1 MILADFPRSV
11 VKGEPKKMFAVFAVF
26 LIIISLLPAGL
37 SVVSSN
43 AAEGSGSSNPVTYH
57 YGFDED
63 AKAVSVTYS
72 GARVAEYNPEFWSGS
87 FIGKTTSGGE
97 IQEGNWIGEVTTIKV
112 DRINLHVSWSGHAW
126 PVEGQSTVTLPWTV
140 TADVDSDIVSCE
152 SGSNTLYID
161 NYLELPGST
170 DITLTLSNMEVD
182 ARYVFGGW
190 VTKDLTQH
198 FDPGCRIPDDVSDLY
213 ALWVEPDVF
222 VHNIHVDGYQHLV
235 YTDYDDYVKTET
247 VYGDDNYTKV
257 PNPDSNKYTT
267 IYKISGNYNSNTI
280 SEGTYRSDG
289 NGLIDVSGDIKL
301 TGPVIID
308 NIRIRGDGGWNSEYS
323 RYTTTQTS
331 TGLFACGFRLI
342 VGTNVTCDGSE
353 TQGYVQIYGGSN
365 DGSSTVN
372 ADGIKF
378 ADVRIFSGTYS
389 NIIGGSSNDVME
401 HFTTTNV
408 VIVGNTEVLESVIGG
423 SIGSTKNNGT
433 VLVDVTNV
441 LVAGGNIDA
450 HQGTDE
456 YMPGDM
462 STVIGGSRFG
472 TVGSTNV
479 EISGDAS
486 VFAVQG
492 GGRQATSKADSTHVV
507 ISGEAK
513 ILYMVCGSVTDGN
526 GSADSEPPVD
536 DARIEVRDSPHI
548 ESIYGGGW
556 DIWELPNGPSTG
568 KTSIDISGNPYI
580 TNVYGGGFRGTVGT
594 DDGADTVSIA
604 ISGGTIGNVY
614 GGGRGGQDPVYNVNS
629 YEYGGGIYE
638 YGGGREDSTGPAKI
652 RGNVSITITGGTID
666 YVYGG
671 GQGASGKHDDCASI
685 SGSVTISISSPAK
698 VTKDVYGG
706 GKGVAEKTGV
716 SAVDI
721 STSIA
726 VDCDVGGSVYGGGEY
741 GHVGTDSNVTIESNA
756 DVSGS
761 VYGGGKGSKGNAGLA
776 EVEGTAYVTVSG
788 KVGSGA
794 SGGAVFGGGSLAS
807 VGATHVVVNGTEF
820 KASVYGG
827 GSGVGGTD
835 KSAVVNGDTYV
846 EVNAS
851 TITGYIYGAGL
862 GSSSN
867 TTIAKVG
874 GSATVVITGDSTITG
889 NVYGGGEYG
898 SVTNDTTV
906 TMSAGSTIDGDV
918 YGGGNGFA
926 GNTDMASV
934 GGTATVMIGGKV
946 TGHVYGGGN
955 LATVRGTTIT
965 LASATV
971 NGSVYG
977 GGSGKGGSEGS
988 AVVYGSANVEVR
1000 NSRVGGSVY
1009 GGGFGEPVSKDPDA
1023 KDSDAQSIATI
1034 DGSTSVTI
1042 SGSSTITGD
1051 VFGGGMYGGVG
1062 HDINTQVQSLLESIQ
1077 VTITG
1082 SVTVG
1087 GSVYG
1092 GGYGETGRV
1101 ATYVGQRIITINGP
1115 SIQGS
1120 VYGGSRFGDDNSYI
1134 GDNENRVHLLDGESR
1149 IYLISGDVLHGSSGN
1164 IYGAGYRGYSNFD
1177 THIYIGTEAE
1187 DATGLS
1193 PMGDVL
1199 SVRSVY
1205 GGSSIGDTV
1214 TDSGDGI
1221 SLGSVLMLGDSHI
1234 YIGGTKEVYKT
1245 LSLSGNVY
1253 GSGDYCEIDGDS
1265 YITFD
1270 NFRQDGTM
1278 QSVQKATEVVITS
1291 SSLELVGDMDG
1302 ATTEGSA
1309 RFSFNR
1315 VGMLRLEQTDAGGT
1329 SDVVMHAATSRIS
1342 GYVSS
1347 YETEPSAEA
1356 TPQDVRDHYNSVTML
1371 RGMIFSILGSDNNCM
1386 DMGEVSGITYFDN
1399 DEDYYGA
1406 FAIAGKAAQNI
1417 GQTDFKVVTSTGT
1430 GSEQVLVLE
1439 SADYHDTEYN
1449 FDGRTAE
1456 VRAWF
1461 IKGAYMVEGTAIIQ
1475 DMGQD
1480 QKTSESTISVDI
1492 PKIRTTSSV
1501 AVVGYYTN
1509 SSIPGSLNVVSEL
1522 KSNITPGNDLV
1533 VVLGATGSGSIIFG
1547 EGSGANLA
1555 SNDTWPMKASTGS
1568 SGISL
1573 GISITT
1579 ASGFTTTGYIGSIT
1593 IHMAE
1598 MSGDTVTDV
1607 FDVVIG
1613 VYLRMVTV
1621 NPMTITKEVILDGE
1635 NRGTTEVYLPALSD
1649 NRTGVYTVTEFPTD
1663 TKYFGINTVPSN
1675 ISKDGWVDGRWSSDA
1690 MVSGGGD
1697 NVLGTAA
1704 VYSPVISINLTMADY
1719 KDGDEL
1725 TMKIDVVDEA
1735 TGVKEISITVV
1746 LKLRDDPMLTVTVFD
1761 TSLNLNDSGYID
1773 TKAWLTHT
1781 PVFRLEVGYNSVL
1794 SGLHVLVKSEN
1805 VSNDG
1810 TVHWEADTQ
1819 EEFYQAVA
1827 GSLYPHDKEG
1837 VTLAYTYDHAP
1848 TGQDLPSGY
1857 TAVPLMDMMEDYF
1870 VSKPDTEYKNSS
1882 REMTFDYSDAEN
1894 IAEWYDN
1901 AGGYSEYN
1909 FLSEVSNDVSIYSG
1923 YTIIVT
1929 VVVLE
1934 KVDGVYV
1941 KNDSLYV
1948 DPSEFMMGAPNSSI
1962 DLSTVDM
1969 ILPDGYEVEGWF
1981 TDPEG
1986 NNRLEPDENGQII
1999 HSSYTSS
2006 SIYVAICKS
2015 QYTVTIK
2022 VTDENGDTVTVSAV
2036 SAVRGDGSSMN
2047 VSGSEGVWTASYYEY
2062 DDGTISVIMT
2072 LSNGYHRYHI
2082 SSAVGNL
2089 ENGGQ
2094 TTVSY
2099 EQSNGQWTVRFE
2111 AVSDSVI
2118 LDIIVSDEF
2127 TVTFRLPEGADNG
2140 HFGLTCQENGETI
2153 TIGLA
2158 MGDDASE
2165 VVVKRGSGFKLVV
2178 SEPVLAK
2185 EQWSYSN
2192 GAVVSVYYDGGSA
2205 VYQNGVIIEFD
2216 SIDADMV
2223 VDIYV
2228 SIEWELVYQSNG
2240 GYSVG
2245 IQHLAPNGEAAS
2257 VTNGAVHTGDIIT
2270 LTCDSDH
2277 RFDGG
2282 FVANGVSVASGSSV
2296 RTYTVLGFY
2305 DLGDGYA
2312 GVRFGEAT
2320 MMTLEVTLNVH
2331 FGILDADSMAFPA
2344 SQPGWTLK
2352 INGSVVQVN
2361 GSYDPTTG
2369 IGVYTFMLNPDVYSF
2384 QAEFEDAYQ
2393 DASLPD
2399 VMVSEANHEFD
2410 LYAIP
2415 NVQGSGSGVVPETV
2429 TIYETPGKTNQE
2441 YTIQGTLDLEET
2453 VTIQGHE
2460 IEIVVTSA
2468 GDGTSNLTI
2477 SEIPN
2482 GIVGTYYLESSRL
2495 TVVVVVIPQIQ
2506 GSGAQLVVPS

>member
-1 MILADFPRSV
+1 MVSGSV
-11 VKGEPKKMFAVFAVF
+11 IGRTSVGRNAGR
-26 LIIISLLPAGL
+26 PAGRRFATLTMTFLVVIVVLL
-37 SVVSSN
+37 SPLSMVNTVSSDV
-43 AAEGSGSSNPVTYH
+43 SNQYQVTYH
-57 YGFDED
+57 SGTFNQLTEYNYST
-63 AKAVSVTYS
+63 ANASVTVQYE
-72 GARVAEYNPEFWSGS
+72 GVPTAEYNPQFWANSD
-87 FIGKTTSGGE
+87 FTGK
-97 IQEGNWIGEVTTIKV
+97 VT
-112 DRINLHVSWSGHAW
+112 NG
-126 PVEGQSTVTLPWTV
+126 
-140 TADVDSDIVSCE
+140 
-152 SGSNTLYID
+152 SGSNWNEIKKYGEITTHTPEWW
-161 NYLELPGST
+161 ELWDEYQTFQSAGPNKVVVFTGWTTDKDWRTNGYDPST
-170 DITLTLSNMEVD
+170 DAI
-182 ARYVFGGW
+182 
-190 VTKDLTQH
+190 
-198 FDPGCRIPDDVSDLY
+198 DPGTDLRSLLDDKKTLDLY
-213 ALWVEPDVF
+213 ATWGYAE
-222 VHNIHVDGYQHLV
+222 NIVGVGGDSDEFDQLEV
-235 YTDYDDYVKTET
+235 YFEK
-247 VYGDDNYTKV
+247 G
-257 PNPDSNKYTT
+257 NKYTNLVI
-267 IYKISGNYNSNTI
+267 IYYHNLSYYDDGTHSIGKSGYVGFTLRSNVGESRWIDT
-280 SEGTYRSDG
+280 SHEEGTTHIRND
-289 NGLIDVSGDIKL
+289 L
-301 TGPVIID
+301 IID
-308 NIRIRGDGGWNSEYS
+308 NINLWSDIKTDDAEKNKTKALYANGNQLIIGAGVSTSAVDG
-323 RYTTTQTS
+323 
-331 TGLFACGFRLI
+331 
-342 VGTNVTCDGSE
+342 NVIT
-353 TQGYVQIYGGSN
+353 IYGGEENGSN
-365 DGSSTVN
+365 VATT
-372 ADGIKF
+372 
-378 ADVRIFSGTYS
+378 DVRIFSGDYQSIYAGSSSGNVGTTMLIILGNTTVS
-389 NIIGGSSNDVME
+389 NTVYGGSDNGDVGV
-401 HFTTTNV
+401 TNILFV
-408 VIVGNTEVLESVIGG
+408 SGKMTYMGSVKDGYP
-423 SIGSTKNNGT
+423 IGSSHSTI
-433 VLVDVTNV
+433 
-441 LVAGGNIDA
+441 VAGCR
-450 HQGTDE
+450 
-456 YMPGDM
+456 
-462 STVIGGSRFG
+462 SSGS
-472 TVGSTNV
+472 VSDSSNV
-479 EISGDAS
+479 TISNRAEI
-486 VFAVQG
+486 VAVQG
-492 GGRQATSKADSTHVV
+492 GGRTANTYTSTTNVTVSGNAVV
-507 ISGEAK
+507 K
-513 ILYMVCGSVTDGN
+513 FMVCGSVTDGCEITGN
-526 GSADSEPPVD
+526 GDDNAPVGSTNVIIMDSAVIGSPSLNDSERKYGFGCVF
-536 DARIEVRDSPHI
+536 
-548 ESIYGGGW
+548 GGGW
-556 DIWELPNGPSTG
+556 DTYVNAEKRSTEHTTVKIFG
-568 KTSIDISGNPYI
+568 GTIYGS
-580 TNVYGGGFRGTVGT
+580 VYGGGFRGTIGYM
-594 DDGADTVSIA
+594 
-604 ISGGTIGNVY
+604 SGGEDVSGNRSDFDAVDITVYRGTIYGSVY
-614 GGGRGGQDPVYNVNS
+614 GGGRGGADPIALQSDKTDATGRNS
-629 YEYGGGIYE
+629 DT
-638 YGGGREDSTGPAKI
+638 GRA
-652 RGNVSITITGGTID
+652 
-666 YVYGG
+666 YVYGNINIMVQG
-671 GQGASGKHDDCASI
+671 GI
-685 SGSVTISISSPAK
+685 I
-698 VTKDVYGG
+698 
-706 GKGVAEKTGV
+706 
-716 SAVDI
+716 
-721 STSIA
+721 
-726 VDCDVGGSVYGGGEY
+726 GGSVYGGGE
-741 GHVGTDSNVTIESNA
+741 GTAAGNKSDDVNDSAKVEGNISITTSLGSVVGGIFGGGKGTGSGNVAKVTGSITIEINGTVKTTGGISTSGSFTENVYGGGQNGKVVGNIEA
-756 DVSGS
+756 TIGGKVNGS
-761 VYGGGKGSKGNAGLA
+761 VYGGGMNGVVDGTTDVVIAPTGAVGTGTTGGYVYGGGQNADVGDGA
-776 EVEGTAYVTVSG
+776 DVAASVTVSG
-788 KVGSGA
+788 TVKG
-794 SGGAVFGGGSLAS
+794 
-807 VGATHVVVNGTEF
+807 
-820 KASVYGG
+820 SVYGG
-827 GSGVGGTD
+827 GENGAVQGGTRVVITGTVEED
-835 KSAVVNGDTYV
+835 VYGGGKQGSVSKSTYV
-846 EVNAS
+846 EIDSS
-851 TITGYIYGAGL
+851 TITSDIYGAGL
-862 GSSSN
+862 GSQSDS
-867 TTIAKVG
+867 TLAKVG
-874 GSATVVITGDSTITG
+874 GSAIVVITGNSNITG
-889 NVYGGGEYG
+889 DVYGGGKYG
-898 SVTNDTTV
+898 SVANDTTV

-918 YGGGNGFA
+918 YGGGKGFA
-926 GNTDMASV
+926 DDTDIASV
-934 GGTATVMIGGKV
+934 GGTATIMIGGTV
-946 TGHVYGGGN
+946 TGHIYGGGN
-955 LATVRGTTIT
+955 LATVGGTTVT

-977 GGSGKGGSEGS
+977 GGSGKGGSKGS
-988 AVVYGSANVEVR
+988 AVVYGSANVEIR
-1000 NSRVGGSVY
+1000 NSRVGVSVY
-1009 GGGFGEPVSKDPDA
+1009 GGGFGESVSNDL
-1023 KDSDAQSIATI
+1023 DAQSIATI

-1149 IYLISGDVLHGSSGN
+1149 IYLVSGDVMHGSSGN

-1177 THIYIGTEAE
+1177 THIYIGTEAKE
-1187 DATGLS
+1187 ATGLS
-1193 PMGDVL
+1193 PIGDVL

-1221 SLGSVLMLGDSHI
+1221 SLGSVLMSGDSHI
-1234 YIGGTKEVYKT
+1234 YIGGTTAVYKT

-1309 RFSFNR
+1309 RFAFNR

-1356 TPQDVRDHYNSVTML
+1356 TPQNVRDHYNSVTML

-1386 DMGEVSGITYFDN
+1386 DMGEVSGITYFEN

-1417 GQTDFKVVTSTGT
+1417 GQTDFKVVTSKGT

-1449 FDGRTAE
+1449 FGDRTAE

-1475 DMGQD
+1475 DMGQG
-1480 QKTSESTISVDI
+1480 TSGSTISVDI

-1522 KSNITPGNDLV
+1522 KSDITPGNDLV
-1533 VVLGATGSGSIIFG
+1533 VVLGASGSGSIIFG

-1555 SNDTWPMKASTGS
+1555 SNDTWPMKASAGS

-1573 GISITT
+1573 GISIAT

-1621 NPMTITKEVILDGE
+1621 DPMTITKEVILDGE

-1649 NRTGVYTVTEFPTD
+1649 NRTGVYTVTEFPTG
-1663 TKYFGINTVPSN
+1663 TQYFGINTVPSN
-1675 ISKDGWVDGRWSSDA
+1675 ISKDGWVDGRWSSKA
-1690 MVSGGGD
+1690 MESGSD
-1697 NVLGTAA
+1697 DKVLGTAA

-1719 KDGDEL
+1719 TDGDRLEM
-1725 TMKIDVVDEA
+1725 TINVVDEA
-1735 TGVKEISITVV
+1735 TDVKEITITVV
-1746 LKLRDDPMLTVTVFD
+1746 IILRDDPMLTVTVFD

-1794 SGLHVLVKSEN
+1794 SDLHVLIKSGN
-1805 VSNDG
+1805 VSEDD

-1819 EEFYQAVA
+1819 DGFYQAVA
-1827 GSLYPHDKEG
+1827 GSLYPNSKEG

-1870 VSKPDTEYKNSS
+1870 VSKPDTKYTNSS
-1882 REMTFDYSDAEN
+1882 GEMTFDYSAAEN

-1969 ILPDGYEVEGWF
+1969 ILPDGYEVEGWY

-1986 NNRLEPDENGQII
+1986 KNRLEPNDSGQII

-2022 VTDENGDTVTVSAV
+2022 VTDEDGNTVTVRDV
-2036 SAVRGDGSSMN
+2036 SAVREDGSSMD
-2047 VSGSEGVWTASYYEY
+2047 VSGKGGVWTASYYEY

-2072 LSNGYHRYHI
+2072 LPDGNHI

-2099 EQSNGQWTVRFE
+2099 TQSNGQWKVSFG
-2111 AVSDSVI
+2111 AVSDSVT
-2118 LDIIVSDEF
+2118 LDITVSDEF

-2140 HFGLTCQENGETI
+2140 HFGLTRQENGDTI

-2158 MGDDASE
+2158 MGDGASE
-2165 VVVKRGSGFKLVV
+2165 AVVKRGKGFTLDV
-2178 SEPVLAK
+2178 SEPVLGK

-2205 VYQNGVIIEFD
+2205 VYQNGVTIEFD

-2223 VDIYV
+2223 VEIYV
-2228 SIEWELVYQSNG
+2228 SIEWDLVYQADG

-2245 IQHLAPNGEAAS
+2245 IQHLAPKGETVS
-2257 VTNGAVHTGDIIT
+2257 VTNGTVHTGDIIT
-2270 LTCDSDH
+2270 LTCDGNH

-2305 DLGDGYA
+2305 DLGNGSA
-2312 GVRFGEAT
+2312 GVMFGEAT

-2331 FGILDADSMAFPA
+2331 FGILDADSMLYPT
-2344 SQPGWTLK
+2344 SEPEWILK
-2352 INGSVVQVN
+2352 INGSVVEVN

-2384 QAEFEDAYQ
+2384 QAEFVDAYQ

-2429 TIYETPGKTNQE
+2429 TIYETPGKTNQQ

-2460 IEIVVTSA
+2460 IEIVVTPA

-2477 SEIPN
+2477 SEIPK

>member
-1 MILADFPRSV
+1 MILADYPRSV
-11 VKGEPKKMFAVFAVF
+11 VKGESKKLFAVFAVF
-26 LIIISLLPAGL
+26 LIIVSLLSAGL

-43 AAEGSGSSNPVTYH
+43 AAEGSGTSNPVTYH
-57 YGFDED
+57 YGFGED
-63 AKAVSVTYS
+63 AKSVSVTYS
-72 GARVAEYNPEFWSGS
+72 GARVAEYNPEFWSGG
-87 FIGKTTSGGE
+87 FIGKTTDGRE
-97 IQEGNWIGEVTTIKV
+97 IQEGNWIGEATTIKV
-112 DRINLHVSWSGHAW
+112 DSINLHVSWSGHVR
-126 PVEGQSTVTLPWTV
+126 PFVQSTVTLPWTV

-170 DITLTLSNMEVD
+170 DITLTLSNMEVN

-198 FDPGCRIPDDVSDLY
+198 FDPGCHIPDDVNDLY

-222 VHNIHVDGYQHLV
+222 VHNIQVDGYQHLV

-257 PNPDSNKYTT
+257 PDLDSNKYTT
-267 IYKISGNYNSNTI
+267 IYKVSGNFNSSTM

-308 NIRIRGDGGWNSEYS
+308 NIRIRGDGGWNSKYNK
-323 RYTTTQTS
+323 YTTTQTS
-331 TGLFACGFRLI
+331 TGLFACGLRLI
-342 VGTNVTCDGSE
+342 IGTNVTCDGSE
-353 TQGYVQIYGGSN
+353 IQGYVQIYGGSN

-372 ADGIKF
+372 ADGTIS

-408 VIVGNTEVLESVIGG
+408 VIVGNTKVLESVIGG
-423 SIGSTKNNGT
+423 SIGSTENDGT

-441 LVAGGNIDA
+441 LVAGGNVDA

-526 GSADSEPPVD
+526 GSANSEPPVD
-536 DARIEVRDSPHI
+536 DAWIEVRDSPHI
-548 ESIYGGGW
+548 KSIYGGGW
-556 DIWELPNGPSTG
+556 DIWELPNGPSTE
-568 KTSIDISGNPYI
+568 KTRIDISGTPDI

-594 DDGADTVSIA
+594 DDGADTVSIV

-614 GGGRGGQDPVYNVNS
+614 GGGRGGQDPVYDVNS
-629 YEYGGGIYE
+629 YVYGGGIYE

-652 RGNVSITITGGTID
+652 RGNASITITGGTIG

-671 GQGASGKHDDCASI
+671 GQGAKGTHDDCASI
-685 SGSVTISISSPAK
+685 SGNVTISISSSAK
-698 VTKDVYGG
+698 VTKDIYGG
-706 GKGVAEKTGV
+706 GKGVPNKTGV
-716 SAVDI
+716 SAVDG
-721 STSIA
+721 STSIV
-726 VDCDVGGSVYGGGEY
+726 VDCDVSGSVYGGGEY
-741 GHVGTDSNVTIESNA
+741 GHVGKDSNVTIESNA

-761 VYGGGKGSKGNAGLA
+761 VYGGGKGSKDNASFA
-776 EVEGTAYVTVSG
+776 EVKGTAYVTVSG
-788 KVGSGA
+788 KVGSG
-794 SGGAVFGGGSLAS
+794 SSSGAVFGGGSFAS

-820 KASVYGG
+820 IASVYGG

-846 EVNAS
+846 EIDS
-851 TITGYIYGAGL
+851 SIITGDIYGAGL

-867 TTIAKVG
+867 ATIANVG

-889 NVYGGGEYG
+889 DVYGGGMFG
-898 SVTNDTTV
+898 SVADDTTV

-918 YGGGNGFA
+918 YGGGNGSA
-926 GNTDMASV
+926 GDTDIASV
-934 GGTATVMIGGKV
+934 GGTATVMIGGTV

-955 LATVRGTTIT
+955 LATVRGTTVT

-971 NGSVYG
+971 NRSVYG
-977 GGSGKGGSEGS
+977 GGSGKGGIEGS
-988 AVVYGSANVEVR
+988 AVVYGSTNVEVR
-1000 NSRVGGSVY
+1000 NSQVDGSVY
-1009 GGGFGEPVSKDPDA
+1009 GGGYGETVSINQDA
-1023 KDSDAQSIATI
+1023 QNQDAQSIATI

-1042 SGSSTITGD
+1042 SGSSTIDGD

-1062 HDINTQVQSLLESIQ
+1062 DDINSQVQSLLESIQ

-1134 GDNENRVHLLDGESR
+1134 GDDGKRVSLLDGESR
-1149 IYLISGDVLHGSSGN
+1149 IYLVSGDVLHGSSGN

-1177 THIYIGTEAE
+1177 THIYIGTEAME
-1187 DATGLS
+1187 ATDLL
-1193 PMGDVL
+1193 PMRDEL

-1214 TDSGDGI
+1214 TDSEDGI
-1221 SLGSVLMLGDSHI
+1221 KLGSVLMSGDSHI

-1347 YETEPSAEA
+1347 YETEPSADA
-1356 TPQDVRDHYNSVTML
+1356 TTQDVRDHYNSVTML
-1371 RGMIFSILGSDNNCM
+1371 RGMIFSILGSDNTCN
-1386 DMGEVSGITYFDN
+1386 DMGEVSGITYFEN

-1417 GQTDFKVVTSTGT
+1417 GQTDFKVVTSKGT

-1449 FDGRTAE
+1449 FGDRTAE
-1456 VRAWF
+1456 VRTWF

-1475 DMGQD
+1475 DKGQG
-1480 QKTSESTISVDI
+1480 TSGSTISVDI

-1509 SSIPGSLNVVSEL
+1509 SSMPGSLNVVSEL
-1522 KSNITPGNDLV
+1522 QSNITPGNDLV
-1533 VVLGATGSGSIIFG
+1533 VVLGASGSGSIIFG

-1555 SNDTWPMKASTGS
+1555 SNDTWPMKASAGS

-1613 VYLRMVTV
+1613 VYLRMVTID
-1621 NPMTITKEVILDGE
+1621 PMTITKEIILDGE
-1635 NRGTTEVYLPALSD
+1635 NSGTTKVYLPALSD
-1649 NRTGVYTVTEFPTD
+1649 NRTGVYTVTSFPKGTQ
-1663 TKYFGINTVPSN
+1663 YFGINTVPSN
-1675 ISKDGWVDGRWSSDA
+1675 ISKDGWVDGRWSSKA
-1690 MVSGGGD
+1690 MVPGGGD

-1704 VYSPVISINLTMADY
+1704 VYSPVISIDLTMADY
-1719 KDGDEL
+1719 EDGDTL
-1725 TMKIDVVDEA
+1725 TMEIDVVDEA
-1735 TGVKEISITVV
+1735 TDVKEITITVV

-1794 SGLHVLVKSEN
+1794 SDLFVLVRSEN
-1805 VSNDG
+1805 VSGDG
-1810 TVHWEADTQ
+1810 TVHWKQTRRRSSTRRSRVPCTPMTRRA
-1819 EEFYQAVA
+1819 
-1827 GSLYPHDKEG
+1827 SL
-1837 VTLAYTYDHAP
+1837 
-1848 TGQDLPSGY
+1848 
-1857 TAVPLMDMMEDYF
+1857 
-1870 VSKPDTEYKNSS
+1870 
-1882 REMTFDYSDAEN
+1882 
-1894 IAEWYDN
+1894 
-1901 AGGYSEYN
+1901 
-1909 FLSEVSNDVSIYSG
+1909 
-1923 YTIIVT
+1923 
-1929 VVVLE
+1929 
-1934 KVDGVYV
+1934 
-1941 KNDSLYV
+1941 SL
-1948 DPSEFMMGAPNSSI
+1948 
-1962 DLSTVDM
+1962 T
-1969 ILPDGYEVEGWF
+1969 
-1981 TDPEG
+1981 
-1986 NNRLEPDENGQII
+1986 
-1999 HSSYTSS
+1999 
-2006 SIYVAICKS
+2006 
-2015 QYTVTIK
+2015 
-2022 VTDENGDTVTVSAV
+2022 
-2036 SAVRGDGSSMN
+2036 
-2047 VSGSEGVWTASYYEY
+2047 
-2062 DDGTISVIMT
+2062 
-2072 LSNGYHRYHI
+2072 
-2082 SSAVGNL
+2082 
-2089 ENGGQ
+2089 
-2094 TTVSY
+2094 
-2099 EQSNGQWTVRFE
+2099 
-2111 AVSDSVI
+2111 
-2118 LDIIVSDEF
+2118 
-2127 TVTFRLPEGADNG
+2127 
-2140 HFGLTCQENGETI
+2140 
-2153 TIGLA
+2153 
-2158 MGDDASE
+2158 
-2165 VVVKRGSGFKLVV
+2165 
-2178 SEPVLAK
+2178 
-2185 EQWSYSN
+2185 
-2192 GAVVSVYYDGGSA
+2192 
-2205 VYQNGVIIEFD
+2205 
-2216 SIDADMV
+2216 
-2223 VDIYV
+2223 
-2228 SIEWELVYQSNG
+2228 
-2240 GYSVG
+2240 
-2245 IQHLAPNGEAAS
+2245 
-2257 VTNGAVHTGDIIT
+2257 
-2270 LTCDSDH
+2270 
-2277 RFDGG
+2277 
-2282 FVANGVSVASGSSV
+2282 
-2296 RTYTVLGFY
+2296 
-2305 DLGDGYA
+2305 
-2312 GVRFGEAT
+2312 
-2320 MMTLEVTLNVH
+2320 
-2331 FGILDADSMAFPA
+2331 
-2344 SQPGWTLK
+2344 
-2352 INGSVVQVN
+2352 
-2361 GSYDPTTG
+2361 PTT
-2369 IGVYTFMLNPDVYSF
+2369 TPP
-2384 QAEFEDAYQ
+2384 QART
-2393 DASLPD
+2393 SRR
-2399 VMVSEANHEFD
+2399 
-2410 LYAIP
+2410 
-2415 NVQGSGSGVVPETV
+2415 
-2429 TIYETPGKTNQE
+2429 
-2441 YTIQGTLDLEET
+2441 GTM
-2453 VTIQGHE
+2453 
-2460 IEIVVTSA
+2460 
-2468 GDGTSNLTI
+2468 
-2477 SEIPN
+2477 
-2482 GIVGTYYLESSRL
+2482 
-2495 TVVVVVIPQIQ
+2495 
-2506 GSGAQLVVPS
+2506 PSPSWK

>member
-1 MILADFPRSV
+1 MYSTIYN
-11 VKGEPKKMFAVFAVF
+11 
-26 LIIISLLPAGL
+26 
-37 SVVSSN
+37 VSSTYTP
-43 AAEGSGSSNPVTYH
+43 SSLAP
-57 YGFDED
+57 
-63 AKAVSVTYS
+63 
-72 GARVAEYNPEFWSGS
+72 
-87 FIGKTTSGGE
+87 
-97 IQEGNWIGEVTTIKV
+97 
-112 DRINLHVSWSGHAW
+112 
-126 PVEGQSTVTLPWTV
+126 
-140 TADVDSDIVSCE
+140 
-152 SGSNTLYID
+152 
-161 NYLELPGST
+161 
-170 DITLTLSNMEVD
+170 
-182 ARYVFGGW
+182 
-190 VTKDLTQH
+190 
-198 FDPGCRIPDDVSDLY
+198 
-213 ALWVEPDVF
+213 
-222 VHNIHVDGYQHLV
+222 
-235 YTDYDDYVKTET
+235 
-247 VYGDDNYTKV
+247 
-257 PNPDSNKYTT
+257 
-267 IYKISGNYNSNTI
+267 
-280 SEGTYRSDG
+280 GTYRSTNNSTINLSNNPHLSGGVILDG
-289 NGLIDVSGDIKL
+289 VTLAGFVSSS
-301 TGPVIID
+301 
-308 NIRIRGDGGWNSEYS
+308 NS
-323 RYTTTQTS
+323 TTQDNR
-331 TGLFACGFRLI
+331 GIYANGHPLI
-342 VGTNVTCDGSE
+342 IGPNVKCNNNVE
-353 TQGYVQIYGGSN
+353 VYGGPRSGSN
-365 DGSSTVN
+365 DIQSTYVT
-372 ADGIKF
+372 
-378 ADVRIFSGTYS
+378 IFSGSYTNVIGGGGGPNPAYTGTIDSTYLVICG
-389 NIIGGSSNDVME
+389 NAKVQEAVIGGSTGQWDGVRQVGNWWDGYVYESNPLPDPNVG
-401 HFTTTNV
+401 TTNV
-408 VIVGNTEVLESVIGG
+408 VIAGHADVSSKQEDPDHPGKLNGGFSV
-423 SIGSTKNNGT
+423 
-433 VLVDVTNV
+433 V
-441 LVAGGNIDA
+441 
-450 HQGTDE
+450 
-456 YMPGDM
+456 M
-462 STVIGGSRFG
+462 GGSRLG
-472 TVGSTNV
+472 KVETSNVQVTGEATVFV
-479 EISGDAS
+479 
-486 VFAVQG
+486 VQG
-492 GGRQATSKADSTHVV
+492 GGREAVSHTVSANVTVSGKAHVV
-507 ISGEAK
+507 GS
-513 ILYMVCGSVTDGN
+513 VVGSVTDGRPSTDTVIQ
-526 GSADSEPPVD
+526 GSYSYDYSKIPVEHTNITICD
-536 DARIEVRDSPHI
+536 IAEVSDV
-548 ESIYGGGW
+548 YGGGL
-556 DIWELPNGPSTG
+556 DIYRNPAEISTG
-568 KTSIDISGNPYI
+568 HTHILVEGNPTISGS
-580 TNVYGGGFRGTVGT
+580 VYGGGFRGSIGDSTVQGFP
-594 DDGADTVSIA
+594 GYAVHIE
-604 ISGGTIGNVY
+604 INGGTINEGVY
-614 GGGRGGQDPVYNVNS
+614 GGGRGAEDPFASNES
-629 YEYGGGIYE
+629 ST
-638 YGGGREDSTGPAKI
+638 STGPAYVYGDVMI
-652 RGNVSITITGGTID
+652 DIAGGTIGSIHGGGEGAIGGTGAYSDCATVYGNVTINMTGGTSRGDIF
-666 YVYGG
+666 
-671 GQGASGKHDDCASI
+671 
-685 SGSVTISISSPAK
+685 
-698 VTKDVYGG
+698 GG
-706 GKGVAEKTGV
+706 GKG
-716 SAVDI
+716 SAQSHELAAVEGDI
-721 STSIA
+721 EIH
-726 VDCDVGGSVYGGGEY
+726 VGGVVKGLDESGTAVPKNVYGGGEF
-741 GHVGTDSNVTIESNA
+741 GNVVGSSESTGSTHVEITATGN
-756 DVSGS
+756 VSGH
-761 VYGGGKGSKGNAGLA
+761 VYGGGRGSSSDPEIAK
-776 EVEGTAYVTVSG
+776 VEGTAYVTVSG
-788 KVGSGA
+788 KVGSGT
-794 SGGAVFGGGSLAS
+794 SDGAVFGGGSLAS

-1735 TGVKEISITVV
+1735 IGVKEISITVV

-1794 SGLHVLVKSEN
+1794 SGLHVLVRSEN
-1805 VSNDG
+1805 VSDDG
-1810 TVHWEADTQ
+1810 TVHWEAGTQ
-1819 EEFYQAVA
+1819 DGFYQAVA
-1827 GSLYPHDKEG
+1827 GSLYPKDKED
-1837 VTLAYTYDHAP
+1837 VTLAVTYDHAP

-1870 VSKPDTEYKNSS
+1870 VSKPDTKYTNSS
-1882 REMTFDYSDAEN
+1882 GEMTFDYSAAEN

-2015 QYTVTIK
+2015 KYTVTIK
-2022 VTDENGDTVTVSAV
+2022 VTDEDGNTVTVRDV
-2036 SAVRGDGSSMN
+2036 SAVRGDGSSMK
-2047 VSGSEGVWTASYYEY
+2047 VSGSGGSWTAWYYEY

-2072 LSNGYHRYHI
+2072 LPDGNHI

-2099 EQSNGQWTVRFE
+2099 EQSNGQWTVRFD
-2111 AVSDSVI
+2111 AVSDSVT
-2118 LDIIVSDEF
+2118 LDITVSDEF

-2140 HFGLTCQENGETI
+2140 HFSLTCQENGATI

-2158 MGDDASE
+2158 MGDGKTEA
-2165 VVVKRGSGFKLVV
+2165 VVKRSSGFTLNV
-2178 SEPVLAK
+2178 SKPVMG
-2185 EQWSYSN
+2185 EDRWNYSN

-2205 VYQNGVIIEFD
+2205 VYQDGVSIKFD

-2245 IQHLAPNGEAAS
+2245 IQHLAPKGEAAS

-2305 DLGDGYA
+2305 DLGDGSA
-2312 GVRFGEAT
+2312 GVMFGEAT
-2320 MMTLEVTLNVH
+2320 RMTLEVTLNVH
-2331 FGILDADSMAFPA
+2331 FGILDADSMTFPEN
-2344 SQPGWTLK
+2344 QPEWTLTV
-2352 INGSVVQVN
+2352 NGSVVQVN
-2361 GSYDPTTG
+2361 GRYDQTTG

-2384 QAEFEDAYQ
+2384 QAEFVDAYQ
-2393 DASLPD
+2393 KASLPD

>member
-1 MILADFPRSV
+1 MASGSVIGRKGRSARIGLLQKTKKTMVFSV
-11 VKGEPKKMFAVFAVF
+11 VLLVLISSVSF
-26 LIIISLLPAGL
+26 LIGPFEPTDAEGEHTVVYHAGSTAGL
-37 SVVSSN
+37 SASYNNTSIGDGEVK
-43 AAEGSGSSNPVTYH
+43 VTYK
-57 YGFDED
+57 G
-63 AKAVSVTYS
+63 VPI
-72 GARVAEYNPEFWSGS
+72 AEYNPQFWSGN
-87 FIGKTTSGGE
+87 FTG
-97 IQEGNWIGEVTTIKV
+97 
-112 DRINLHVSWSGHAW
+112 
-126 PVEGQSTVTLPWTV
+126 
-140 TADVDSDIVSCE
+140 
-152 SGSNTLYID
+152 
-161 NYLELPGST
+161 
-170 DITLTLSNMEVD
+170 
-182 ARYVFGGW
+182 
-190 VTKDLTQH
+190 
-198 FDPGCRIPDDVSDLY
+198 
-213 ALWVEPDVF
+213 
-222 VHNIHVDGYQHLV
+222 
-235 YTDYDDYVKTET
+235 
-247 VYGDDNYTKV
+247 
-257 PNPDSNKYTT
+257 NPDSNPGDWN
-267 IYKISGNYNSNTI
+267 KITSYNGNPIVFTGWRLADANGNVLQGYEDKVIDPGDVLTAEKLGMS
-280 SEGTYRSDG
+280 SDVQIHLVASWAQAK
-289 NGLIDVSGDIKL
+289 NVKKIDGLYGYHVAFPVNRDLNCSYSGDEQGISKYLNLVIL
-301 TGPVIID
+301 TDDVYFWRSVTIDPQHFGNCTIRAENGSYTLDLFTEGQGAGDRTQYFDNDVIID
-308 NIRIRGDGGWNSEYS
+308 NLTLKGH
-323 RYTTTQTS
+323 
-331 TGLFACGFRLI
+331 
-342 VGTNVTCDGSE
+342 
-353 TQGYVQIYGGSN
+353 
-365 DGSSTVN
+365 GSSTSQDVN
-372 ADGIKF
+372 GFYGNGNQVILGTGISCTGNVQVYGGWDSGGSYTDT
-378 ADVRIFSGTYS
+378 DVRVFSGTYS
-389 NIIGGSSNDVME
+389 NIVGGSSNGVE
-401 HFTTTNV
+401 NKIESTNV
-408 VIVGNTEVLESVIGG
+408 VIAGSTVVVESVIGG
-423 SIGSTKNNGT
+423 SIGNSSGNDNVK
-433 VLVDVTNV
+433 LVDSTNV
-441 LVAGGNIDA
+441 LVVSGNIDRNGE
-450 HQGTDE
+450 QDD
-456 YMPGDM
+456 YIRGDM
-462 STVIGGSRFG
+462 SVVIGGSRYG
-472 TVGSTNV
+472 YVGSTHV

-507 ISGEAK
+507 ISGEAR
-513 ILYMVCGSVTDGN
+513 IFMVCGSVTDGN
-526 GSADSEPPVD
+526 SEANRRAPVNKSLV
-536 DARIEVRDSPHI
+536 EVRDSPTI
-548 ESIYGGGW
+548 GSVYGGGW
-556 DIWELPNGPSTG
+556 DIWAAPNGPSTM
-568 KTSIDISGNPYI
+568 KTEVRISGNPTI
-580 TNVYGGGFRGTVGT
+580 TDGVYGGGFRGTVGGT
-594 DDGADTVSIA
+594 SGDGSPTVVI
-604 ISGGTIGNVY
+604 TIGGGDINAVY
-614 GGGRGGQDPVYNVNS
+614 GGGRGGEDPVYNFNAKEGENPRGS
-629 YEYGGGIYE
+629 GAS
-638 YGGGREDSTGPAKI
+638 DTTGPAKVI
-652 RGNVSITITGGTID
+652 GDVSITITGGTIG

-671 GQGASGKHDDCASI
+671 GQGAKGTHDDCASI
-685 SGSVTISISSPAK
+685 SGNVTISISSSAK
-698 VTKDVYGG
+698 VTKDIYGG
-706 GKGVAEKTGV
+706 GKGVPNKTGVSAPDKTGV
-716 SAVDI
+716 SAVDG

-726 VDCDVGGSVYGGGEY
+726 VDCDVSGSVYGGGEY
-741 GHVGTDSNVTIESNA
+741 GHVVRDSNVTIESNA

-761 VYGGGKGSKGNAGLA
+761 VYGGGKGSVDNAGLA

-788 KVGSGA
+788 KVGSGV

-835 KSAVVNGDTYV
+835 NSAVVEGDTYV
-846 EVNAS
+846 EIDS
-851 TITGYIYGAGL
+851 SIITGDIYGAGL

-867 TTIAKVG
+867 ATIAKVG

-889 NVYGGGEYG
+889 NVYGGGMFG

-906 TMSAGSTIDGDV
+906 TMSAGSTIKGDV
-918 YGGGNGFA
+918 YGGGNGFT
-926 GNTDMASV
+926 GDTKIASV
-934 GGTATVMIGGKV
+934 GGTATVMIGGTV

-955 LATVRGTTIT
+955 LATVRGTTVT

-971 NGSVYG
+971 NRSVYG
-977 GGSGKGGSEGS
+977 GGSGKGGIEGS
-988 AVVYGSANVEVR
+988 AVVYGSTNVEVR
-1000 NSRVGGSVY
+1000 NSRVDGSVY
-1009 GGGFGEPVSKDPDA
+1009 GGGYGETVSINQDA
-1023 KDSDAQSIATI
+1023 QNQDAQSIATI

-1042 SGSSTITGD
+1042 SGSSTIDGD

-1062 HDINTQVQSLLESIQ
+1062 YDINSQVQSLLESIQ

-1115 SIQGS
+1115 LIQGS

-1134 GDNENRVHLLDGESR
+1134 GDDGKRVSLLDGESR
-1149 IYLISGDVLHGSSGN
+1149 IYLVSGDVLHGSSGN

-1177 THIYIGTEAE
+1177 TYIYIGTEAKE
-1187 DATGLS
+1187 ATGLS
-1193 PMGDVL
+1193 PMRDEL

-1214 TDSGDGI
+1214 TDSEDGI
-1221 SLGSVLMLGDSHI
+1221 KLGSVLMSGDSHI
-1234 YIGGTKEVYKT
+1234 YIGGTTDVYKT

-1265 YITFD
+1265 HITFD

-1386 DMGEVSGITYFDN
+1386 DMGEVRGITYFEN

-1417 GQTDFKVVTSTGT
+1417 GQTDFKVVTSKGT

-1439 SADYHDTEYN
+1439 SAGYHDTEYN
-1449 FDGRTAE
+1449 FGDRTAE

-1475 DMGQD
+1475 DKGQG
-1480 QKTSESTISVDI
+1480 TSGSTISVDI

-1509 SSIPGSLNVVSEL
+1509 SNMPGSLNVVSEL
-1522 KSNITPGNDLV
+1522 QSDITPGNDLV
-1533 VVLGATGSGSIIFG
+1533 VVLGASGSGSIIFD
-1547 EGSGANLA
+1547 EGHGANLA
-1555 SNDTWPMKASTGS
+1555 SNGTWPMKASAGS

-1613 VYLRMVTV
+1613 VYLRMVTAD
-1621 NPMTITKEVILDGE
+1621 PMTITKEIILDGE
-1635 NRGTTEVYLPALSD
+1635 NSGTTEVYLPALSD
-1649 NRTGVYTVTEFPTD
+1649 NRTGIYTVDSFPTG
-1663 TKYFGINTVPSN
+1663 TQYFGINTVPSN
-1675 ISKDGWVDGRWSSDA
+1675 ISKDGWVDGRWSSEA

-1704 VYSPVISINLTMADY
+1704 VYSPVISINLTMAEY
-1719 KDGDEL
+1719 KDGDRL
-1725 TMKIDVVDEA
+1725 TMEIDVVDEA
-1735 TGVKEISITVV
+1735 TDVKEITITVV
-1746 LKLRDDPMLTVTVFD
+1746 LILRDDPMLTVTVFD

-1773 TKAWLTHT
+1773 TKAWLTHI

-1794 SGLHVLVKSEN
+1794 SDLCVLVKSGN
-1805 VSNDG
+1805 VSEDD

-1819 EEFYQAVA
+1819 DGFYQAVA
-1827 GSLYPHDKEG
+1827 DSLYSKEKDG
-1837 VTLAYTYDHAP
+1837 VTLAVTYDHAP
-1848 TGQDLPSGY
+1848 TGQDLPTGY

-1870 VSKPDTEYKNSS
+1870 VSKPDTKYTNSS
-1882 REMTFDYSDAEN
+1882 GRMTFDYSDAEN

-1934 KVDGVYV
+1934 KVDGKYV
-1941 KNDSLYV
+1941 RNDSLYV

-1981 TDPEG
+1981 TDEDG
-1986 NNRLEPDENGQII
+1986 KNRLEPDENGQII

-2015 QYTVTIK
+2015 QYTVTVN
-2022 VTDENGDTVTVSAV
+2022 VTDEENNVVSVTISSAV
-2036 SAVRGDGSSMN
+2036 KGDNEQMT
-2047 VSGSEGVWTASYYEY
+2047 VSGSGGVWTASYYEY
-2062 DDGTISVIMT
+2062 DDGTISVFMT
-2072 LSNGYHRYHI
+2072 LSDDGYHI

-2099 EQSNGQWTVRFE
+2099 TQSNGQWIVRFD
-2111 AVSDSVI
+2111 AVSDSVT
-2118 LDIIVSDEF
+2118 LDITVSNEF

-2140 HFGLTCQENGETI
+2140 HFHLTCQEDGDTI

-2158 MGDDASE
+2158 MGDDESE
-2165 VVVKRGSGFKLVV
+2165 AVVKRDSGFTLVV
-2178 SEPVLAK
+2178 SQPVLG
-2185 EQWSYSN
+2185 EDRWSYSN

-2205 VYQNGVIIEFD
+2205 VYRNGVTVEFG
-2216 SIDADMV
+2216 SLDADMV

-2228 SIEWELVYQSNG
+2228 SIEWELVYPADG

-2245 IQHLAPNGEAAS
+2245 IQHLAPKGETVS
-2257 VTNGAVHTGDIIT
+2257 VTNGTVHTGDIIT

-2282 FVANGVSVASGSSV
+2282 FVANGVSVASGSGV

-2312 GVRFGEAT
+2312 GVMFGEAT

-2331 FGILDADSMAFPA
+2331 FGILDADSMTFPE
-2344 SQPGWTLK
+2344 SQPEWTLK
-2352 INGSVVQVN
+2352 INGSVVEVN
-2361 GSYDPTTG
+2361 GSYDPTRG

-2384 QAEFEDAYQ
+2384 QAEFVDAYQ
-2393 DASLPD
+2393 NASLPD